1 MTLRKQCL
9 PDPMEQC
16 ANPVAAGTIHRLN
29 QMGSHGDKMDRDCHP
44 KAKLSAV
51 ETHRQKEDQLSPT
64 VCHYLSTTTQGR
76 PPAQEQRTKTNQT
89 QWCFV
94 DFCLILLCLDFC
106 FLFVCLFCVLLVFCF
121 YFVCFIVFVL
131 LCFLKRS

>member
-106 FLFVCLFCVLLVFCF
+106 FLFVLCLIGLLFLFVFILSVLLFLFCFVF
-121 YFVCFIVFVL
+121 
-131 LCFLKRS
+131 